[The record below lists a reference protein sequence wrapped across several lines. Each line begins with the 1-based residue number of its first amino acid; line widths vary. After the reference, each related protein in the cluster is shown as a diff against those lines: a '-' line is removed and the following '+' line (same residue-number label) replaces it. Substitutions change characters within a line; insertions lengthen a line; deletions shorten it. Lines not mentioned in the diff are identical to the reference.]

1 MKLFKSTT
9 GIETGKKKISFATA
23 ALFALGCGTMT
34 QEKSCQDQLWE
45 PYISALPPTT
55 SQNSPDPRTD
65 MSGGSDLGIDM
76 SPSDMSTKM
85 CVQYPKG
92 ITNYSTQK
100 LLYSAAKTNCSGS
113 TFGDCGLNTFAYFG
127 TPSAGDFKLTLIS
140 PNFVATSDDQFTLSV
155 CGIGDMN
162 VSDSA
167 QFTISRSGTLTT
179 PPNYNGCTFT
189 FTMNSRTATVVS
201 VTMASNCP

>member
-1 MKLFKSTT
+1 MKLFRSTT
-9 GIETGKKKISFATA
+9 GNKTDKKKISFATA

-34 QEKSCQDQLWE
+34 QEKSCQEQLWG
-45 PYISALPPTT
+45 PYIVERPMNDTIGTQDAGSDMNLVDMA
-55 SQNSPDPRTD
+55 TD
-65 MSGGSDLGIDM
+65 MQN
-76 SPSDMSTKM
+76 PDMSTKM

-100 LLYSAAKTNCSGS
+100 LLYSAAKTNCAGS

-167 QFTISRSGTLTT
+167 QFTISRSGTVTT